1 MAQPRQKEI
10 AMSEQ
15 QTFKQTKV
23 LALLVGR
30 DDGFVQPYYGIEH
43 EGKLWLVTAWIVNR
57 STQEATPERMIR
69 VDALNPRPLKCD
81 PNEKF
86 DYENVL
92 LPKAVIEGISQDTH
106 GFEVRSLPDAP
117 IVHRRDLK
125 PLPSLFS

>member
-1 MAQPRQKEI
+1 MARNR
-10 AMSEQ
+10 
-15 QTFKQTKV
+15 V
-23 LALLVGR
+23 
-30 DDGFVQPYYGIEH
+30 
-43 EGKLWLVTAWIVNR
+43 IVNR

-106 GFEVRSLPDAP
+106 GLSTSLQM
-117 IVHRRDLK
+117 RRL
-125 PLPSLFS
+125 SIAAT